1 MTVSGNMS
9 EEVNKL
15 QNNII
20 GLTRFLNSYI
30 LQVLQELFDLLLIPS
45 PCTMAVGEVVP
56 ESQTPLLQLVR
67 TCLRLWLG
75 SYSLK

>member
-1 MTVSGNMS
+1 MS

-30 LQVLQELFDLLLIPS
+30 LQVLQELFDLSGLNPFTMHHGSRWSCARKPDSSSAVSQNIP
-45 PCTMAVGEVVP
+45 EVVARF
-56 ESQTPLLQLVR
+56 L
-67 TCLRLWLG
+67 
-75 SYSLK
+75 